1 MTSLSTEQAPPIDV
15 PLRFFAL
22 APIFLVLA
30 ALVLATGDGNPFAN
44 THSPALLAATH
55 CITLG
60 FMAMIMLG
68 AIQQILPVLIG
79 SPMPAS
85 RLVAWL
91 TFLPLTAGTL
101 LLSSGFMSGNPVLL
115 NLSWP
120 LLGLAFLVF
129 IGASLTS
136 LARAKAQNATKTA
149 ILLSVLSLTVAA
161 TLGMLLARGYATGLP
176 LPYAKLAITH
186 ISLALGGWVLLLV
199 VGVSYQVVPMFQLTP
214 NYPKWMTSLLSP
226 AIFAVLLLSLVPPLF
241 ESAPDWISVVVETL
255 FWFLAGCFAVI
266 TLRLQSQR
274 RRRVPDASLN
284 FFRLGMISL
293 LFAAAFSLAS
303 RILPNTGEYLRTL
316 SVLAFL
322 PGFGMSLA
330 QGMLYK
336 IIPFLVWFHLF
347 RGGANAIKVGVPNM
361 KEIIPE
367 PWMWRHFWLHGATL
381 LAALLAPL
389 WSAAAWLVIVGLLL
403 QGVLLSYAV
412 FIGISVYRR
421 TARRIEQASHEL
433 PDA

>member
-1 MTSLSTEQAPPIDV
+1 MRMTSLSTEQAPPINV

-22 APIFLVLA
+22 APIFLILA
-30 ALVLATGDGNPFAN
+30 ALMLAMADGNPFEN
-44 THSPALLAATH
+44 THAPALLAATH

-79 SPMPAS
+79 SQMPVS
-85 RLVAWL
+85 RLVAWF
-91 TFLPLTAGTL
+91 TFLPLTAGAL
-101 LLSSGFMSGNPVLL
+101 LLSSGFMLSNPVLL
-115 NLSWP
+115 NFSWP

-129 IGASLTS
+129 IAASLTS
-136 LARAKAQNATKTA
+136 LARAKAQNATKIS
-149 ILLSVLSLTVAA
+149 ILLSILSLSVAA
-161 TLGMLLARGYATGLP
+161 ALGMLLARGHANGLS
-176 LPYAKLAITH
+176 LPYHKLAITH
-186 ISLALGGWVLLLV
+186 ISLALGGWVMLLV

-214 NYPKWMTSLLSP
+214 NYPKWMTSGYSP
-226 AIFAVLLLSLVPPLF
+226 VIFTVLLLNLLPLLF
-241 ESAPDWISVVVETL
+241 ESAPFWTGFVMETL
-255 FWFLAGCFAVI
+255 FWLLAGCFAVV
-266 TLRLQSQR
+266 TLRLQNRR
-274 RRRVPDASLN
+274 RRRVTDASLN

-293 LFAAAFSLAS
+293 LFAALFSLAS
-303 RILPNTGEYLRTL
+303 RLLPNTSDYFRTL

-322 PGFGMSLA
+322 LGFAMSLV

-367 PWMWRHFWLHGATL
+367 PWMWRHFWLHGGTL

-389 WSAAAWLVIVGLLL
+389 WNAAAWLVTLGLLL
-403 QGVLLSYAV
+403 QGVLLGYAV
-412 FIGISVYRR
+412 LTGISVYRR
-421 TARRIEQASHEL
+421 TARRIEQAS
-433 PDA
+433 A